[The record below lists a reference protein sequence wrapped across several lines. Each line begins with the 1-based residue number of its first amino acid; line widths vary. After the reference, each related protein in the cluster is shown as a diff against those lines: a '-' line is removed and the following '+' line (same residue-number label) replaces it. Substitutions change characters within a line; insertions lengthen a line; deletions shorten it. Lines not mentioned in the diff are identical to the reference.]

1 MHLWD
6 RLQYHFYASNSFKV
20 WLSGKNKS
28 CDTPMTH
35 HRIAPKCTI
44 PFHFGRWELR
54 TATCRLNLG
63 SRRTVMLKFLNKIL
77 YLHSLKIQKII
88 EYDLTA
94 CQLCKRS
101 FMRTPSS
108 GLRRCNITENRSRG
122 FVILI
127 PHKELLRFSRS
138 WISLLKLIYFRWKFN
153 LR

>member
-6 RLQYHFYASNSFKV
+6 RLQSHFYASNSFKV

-35 HRIAPKCTI
+35 HRIAPNMYY
-44 PFHFGRWELR
+44 PLSFWPLGAR

-127 PHKELLRFSRS
+127 HHKEWLRFSRS

>member
-6 RLQYHFYASNSFKV
+6 RLQSHFYASNSFKV

-35 HRIAPKCTI
+35 HRIAPNMYY
-44 PFHFGRWELR
+44 PLSFWPLGAR

-77 YLHSLKIQKII
+77 YLHPLKIKKKI
-88 EYDLTA
+88 EYDLTV

-127 PHKELLRFSRS
+127 HHKEWLRFSRS
-138 WISLLKLIYFRWKFN
+138 WISLLKLI
-153 LR
+153 

>member
-6 RLQYHFYASNSFKV
+6 RLQSHFYASNSFKV

-35 HRIAPKCTI
+35 HRIAPNMYY
-44 PFHFGRWELR
+44 PLSFWPLGAR

-77 YLHSLKIQKII
+77 YLHPLKIQKII

-127 PHKELLRFSRS
+127 HHKEWLRFSRS
-138 WISLLKLIYFRWKFN
+138 WISLLKLI
-153 LR
+153 